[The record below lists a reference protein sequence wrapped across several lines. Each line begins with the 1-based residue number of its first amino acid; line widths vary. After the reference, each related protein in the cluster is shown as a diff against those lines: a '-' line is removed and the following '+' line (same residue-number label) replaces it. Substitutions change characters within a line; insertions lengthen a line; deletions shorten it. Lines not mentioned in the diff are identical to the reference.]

1 MDMGCIFIFC
11 IERFR
16 LLRIVTIFARAMTH
30 GPAMRLPGHVPPGVL
45 MIFVPMHGAVVM
57 MCVASAIID
66 NMT

>member
-1 MDMGCIFIFC
+1 
-11 IERFR
+11 
-16 LLRIVTIFARAMTH
+16 MTH
-30 GPAMRLPGHVPPGVL
+30 GPAMRQPGHVPPGVL